1 MRFNR
6 QTGQKLTRSLI
17 SISFIICSAVI
28 GGSAQPLKPIS
39 RATSP
44 FEGAL
49 AETKREPHA
58 DKAGPEKIGS
68 TDAQPEEKTLDSK
81 ADSRNGERD
90 VSTSSPNRA
99 VAAETDTANRLGALE
114 ESIRLQNEKLSQM
127 QKIIEQQGR
136 TIELLA
142 GKTSANPLETSSGVL
157 AGAPTAMAATG
168 TAAPPNIQ
176 KPDLPKAQ
184 QTIEDRLQKVEDTV
198 RKVGPIRFSG
208 DFRLRFDAFFRP
220 ASTPP
225 DPPSLHQ
232 QNVRMRYR
240 FRLNLDADATPYLS
254 FHGQLSTGPVN
265 NQLTSDQDF
274 TGIVVKHPFFINEAW
289 MDFHPNKNI
298 QLQAGRLLPIFADR
312 SLFTFDDDI
321 RFNGFSERFSMPLK
335 NAPGGI
341 TNIEFRAGQYIFS
354 NPVVAIVEKGSPLN
368 LAGAKVGSTG
378 RAANLFHQG
387 FVVDQK
393 LNEQWSQQL
402 TSDVQLYRN
411 PNQIQLGSTQ
421 AGVLFVGSGIGILLS
436 GPLMGVGNATTTPGG
451 AIYTAGNF
459 QIGRAAYRINNT
471 GFSWGDHRY
480 PISLY
485 VQLLRNFGTGAH
497 ERDAMMTTLQVGNLT
512 KRGDSVFT
520 YFFTIKG
527 ANSLISQFTDDD
539 PGSGSGV
546 NIRVHMVRWDIALAK
561 NVSLQT
567 MGFVRHGLRSSG
579 QYPNFFVPLDA
590 FIPTLY
596 RFQERLLFS
605 F

>member
-6 QTGQKLTRSLI
+6 QTGQKLTLSLI
-17 SISFIICSAVI
+17 SISFIIFFAVI

-39 RATSP
+39 RATNRD
-44 FEGAL
+44 EGAS
-49 AETKREPHA
+49 AKKKREPHA
-58 DKAGPEKIGS
+58 DKAGTEKIGS
-68 TDAQPEEKTLDSK
+68 NDAQPEEKALDSQ
-81 ADSRNGERD
+81 ASSSNGDPEAA
-90 VSTSSPNRA
+90 STNRA
-99 VAAETDTANRLGALE
+99 LAAETDTANRLGALE
-114 ESIRLQNEKLSQM
+114 EAIRLQNEKLSQM
-127 QKIIEQQGR
+127 QKIIEQQER

-142 GKTSANPLETSSGVL
+142 GKTTAKPVEAAGEVVA
-157 AGAPTAMAATG
+157 AGAPTTKPAMEN
-168 TAAPPNIQ
+168 TALPSTQ
-176 KPDLPKAQ
+176 QSDQPKAQ
-184 QTIEDRLQKVEDTV
+184 QTLEDRLQKVEDTV
-198 RKVGPIRFSG
+198 RKVGPIRWSG

-220 ASTPP
+220 ASKPP

-265 NQLTSDQDF
+265 NQLTTDQDF

-298 QLQAGRLLPIFADR
+298 QLQAGRLLPLFADG

-321 RFNGFSERFSMPLK
+321 RFNGFSEKFNMPLK
-335 NAPGGI
+335 SAPAGI

-354 NPVVAIVEKGSPLN
+354 NPVVAIVDKGSPLN

-393 LNEQWSQQL
+393 LNEEWSQQF
-402 TSDVQLYRN
+402 TTDVQLYRN

-421 AGVLFVGSGIGILLS
+421 TGVLFVGSGIGIALS
-436 GPLMGVGNATTTPGG
+436 GPLIGVGNATTTPGG
-451 AIYTAGNF
+451 AIYRAGNF
-459 QIGRAAYRINNT
+459 QIGRVAYRINNT

-485 VQLLRNFGTGAH
+485 VQLMRNFGTGAH
-497 ERDAMMTTLQVGNLT
+497 ERDAMMTTLQLGKLT

-527 ANSLISQFTDDD
+527 ANSMISQFTDDD

-546 NIRVHMVRWDIALAK
+546 NIRVHMLRWDIALAK
-561 NVSLQT
+561 NVSIQT

-579 QYPNFFVPLDA
+579 QFPNFFVPLDG